1 MIEFRVPRAYF
12 ITVFYVISFNN
23 SKNVCFFMVSDLTLT
38 LQMLSDSRRIPAVI
52 NSLLPI
58 DKAGGS
64 YFSLIAESLK

>member
-1 MIEFRVPRAYF
+1 
-12 ITVFYVISFNN
+12 
-23 SKNVCFFMVSDLTLT
+23 MVSDLTLT